1 MKFKR
6 EIDYTKYNSNYETAG
21 AADPVL
27 IFTLC
32 MTTMCG
38 LMMVTGRHVDE
49 KDYISYTDM
58 IEIQEQ
64 DMPVSYFEDNEYIFD
79 ILERD
84 CSDKNQSNVKKLT
97 LK

>member
-21 AADPVL
+21 AADPILV
-27 IFTLC
+27 FTLC

-38 LMMVTGRHVDE
+38 LMMISGRHVDD
-49 KDYISYTDM
+49 KDYMSYTEM
-58 IEIQEQ
+58 EQIEEQ
-64 DMPVSYFEDNEYIFD
+64 SMPVTYFEDSSYIFD
-79 ILERD
+79 ILEND
-84 CSDKNQSNVKKLT
+84 LSNKNQSNIKKLI

>member
-21 AADPVL
+21 AADPIL

-38 LMMVTGRHVDE
+38 LMMVTGRHAE
-49 KDYISYTDM
+49 KKDYMSYTEM
-58 IEIQEQ
+58 EQIEEQ
-64 DMPVSYFEDNEYIFD
+64 SMPVTYFEDNEYIFD
-79 ILERD
+79 VLERD
-84 CSDKNQSNVKKLT
+84 CSNKNQSNVKKLI

>member
-27 IFTLC
+27 VFTLV

-38 LMMVTGRHVDE
+38 LMMITGRHVDE
-49 KDYISYTDM
+49 KDYMSYTEM
-58 IEIQEQ
+58 EQVQEQ
-64 DMPVSYFEDNEYIFD
+64 DYFEDYEYLFD
-79 ILERD
+79 VLERE
-84 CSDKNQSNVKKLT
+84 CSNKNQTNVKKLI

>member
-21 AADPVL
+21 AADPILV
-27 IFTLC
+27 FTLC

-38 LMMVTGRHVDE
+38 LMMISGRHVDD
-49 KDYISYTDM
+49 KDYMSYTEM
-58 IEIQEQ
+58 EQIEEQ
-64 DMPVSYFEDNEYIFD
+64 SMPVTYFEDNEYIFD
-79 ILERD
+79 ILEND
-84 CSDKNQSNVKKLT
+84 LSNKNQSNIKKLI